1 MLTNDDTHQV
11 LRLKTTIV
19 AVISFGIGVLLLSVG
34 RAAAGAPAW
43 SWLSFWPLGELGGVL
58 VGAGVLGIAWEYFDG
73 RDRER
78 RDDARVRR
86 LLKEA
91 APDFRD
97 AVVRGFAVES
107 DDLRRV
113 ATPELLDSIT
123 GNALGLRLGDNEFAR
138 EIYSDLVDNIIRA
151 PERWYDVDVRIRLS
165 SIHEENTVGAPR
177 FAVTVTWEYTAIP
190 NSPTARF
197 VCTSNREEFHDLLS
211 ELPATSTWFMTPR
224 PGFDAAERSSFELL
238 QYSVDGEELPIRRS
252 ARKSSQTYSVRLGDE
267 RIAHARPV
275 RIRHVYRTITPRSGH
290 MLHTTI
296 AQPAKGLTLSL
307 DYTDTDIASM
317 RVTDLISSARR
328 PRLARLPNEAEAR
341 EITLNVPGWVLP
353 QAEVTF
359 VWTLASEQSIEPVAP
374 PTSTAVH
381 ADGSSLPR

>member
-1 MLTNDDTHQV
+1 MQSHENDNEV
-11 LRLKTTIV
+11 LRLKTTLVGLAAFGMGVTLLTLARAISDV
-19 AVISFGIGVLLLSVG
+19 AG
-34 RAAAGAPAW
+34 W
-43 SWLSFWPLGELGGVL
+43 EWLSFWPLGELGGIL
-58 VGAGVLGIAWEYFDG
+58 VGAGLLGVAWDYFDG

-86 LLKEA
+86 LLRES

-113 ATPELLDSIT
+113 ATPELLDSIA
-123 GNALGLRLGDNEFAR
+123 GNALGLRLNDGEFAR
-138 EIYSDLVDNIIRA
+138 EIYADLVDNVIRA

-165 SIHEENTVGAPR
+165 SIDERSPVGAPR
-177 FAVTVTWEYTAIP
+177 FAVTVTWEYTVIP

-197 VCTSNREEFHDLLS
+197 VCTSDREEFHELLS
-211 ELPATSTWFMTPR
+211 EVPATSTWFMTPR
-224 PGFDAAERSSFELL
+224 PGFHAAERSSFELL

-252 ARKSSQTYSVRLGDE
+252 ARRHRQTYSVRLGEE
-267 RIAHARPV
+267 RVADARAV

-341 EITLNVPGWVLP
+341 EITLDVPGWVLP

-359 VWTLASEQSIEPVAP
+359 VWTLASEQPGEPEAP
-374 PTSTAVH
+374 PTATA
-381 ADGSSLPR
+381 ADAGESLLRG

>member
-1 MLTNDDTHQV
+1 MQHVDNSDQS

-19 AVISFGIGVLLLSVG
+19 GLVSFGVGVALLAMA
-34 RAAAGAPAW
+34 RAVAGASGW
-43 SWLSFWPLGELGGVL
+43 EWLSFWPLGELGGIL

-78 RDDARVRR
+78 REDARVRR
-86 LLKEA
+86 LLREA

-97 AVVRGFAVES
+97 AVVRGFAVERK
-107 DDLRRV
+107 DLERV
-113 ATPELLDSIT
+113 ATPELLDSIA
-123 GNALGLRLGDNEFAR
+123 GNALGLRLGDSDFAR
-138 EIYSDLVDNIIRA
+138 EIYSDLVDNVIRA

-165 SIHEENTVGAPR
+165 SIDERSTVGAHR

-197 VCTSNREEFHDLLS
+197 VCTSDREEFHDLLS

-341 EITLNVPGWVLP
+341 EITLDVPGWVLP

-359 VWTLASEQSIEPVAP
+359 VWTLASEQSSEPVAP